1 MTVSYSIILLFIH
14 VEKMSKRD
22 FYDILGVAKGASAEE
37 IKKAYRK
44 LAIKYHPDKNP
55 DDKSA
60 EEKFKEAA
68 EAYEV
73 LSNPEKKQRYDQY
86 GHAGVGGAAGGG
98 GYGGGGMN
106 MEDIFSQFGDI
117 FGGGGSPFDSF
128 FGGGGQSRGGG
139 RRVAKGSNLRIKV
152 KLTLEEIAN
161 GAEKKIKVNKQITCK
176 TCDGSGAKDKSS
188 VSTCKTCGG
197 SGAVRRVTNTI
208 LGQMQTTATCPTCH
222 GSGQQITAKCN
233 SCHGEGTVRGEETIT
248 INIPAGVSDGM
259 QLSMAGKG
267 NAAPNGGVAG
277 DLIILIE
284 ELPHETLKREG
295 NNVVYDL
302 HLSII
307 DAALG
312 ISAEV
317 PTIDGKAK
325 IKIEPGTQSGKLLRL
340 KGKGIPE
347 INSYHR
353 GDEIIHINI
362 WTPKALNSEERA
374 MLEKLRDSPNF
385 KPQPGKNDKSFF
397 DKMKEYFE

>member
-1 MTVSYSIILLFIH
+1 
-14 VEKMSKRD
+14 MSKRD
-22 FYDILGVAKGASAEE
+22 YYDVLGVSKSSSAEE

-44 LAIKYHPDKNP
+44 LAIKFHPDKNP
-55 DDKSA
+55 NDKTA
-60 EEKFKEAA
+60 EDKFKEAA
-68 EAYEV
+68 EAYEI
-73 LSNPEKKQRYDQY
+73 LSNPEKKQRYDHY
-86 GHAGVGGAAGGG
+86 GHAGVGGASGNGG

-117 FGGGGSPFDSF
+117 FGGGGGSPFDSF
-128 FGGGGQSRGGG
+128 FGGGGQQSRGG
-139 RRVAKGSNLRIKV
+139 RRVAKGTNLRIKV

-161 GAEKKIKVNKQITCK
+161 GTEKKIKVNKQITCK
-176 TCDGSGAKDKSS
+176 TCDGSGAKDRNS
-188 VSTCKTCGG
+188 VSTCQTCGG

-208 LGQMQTTATCPTCH
+208 LGQMQTTSTCPTCN
-222 GSGQQITAKCN
+222 GSGSQITAKCT
-233 SCHGEGTVRGEETIT
+233 SCHGEGIVRGEETIT

-259 QLSMAGKG
+259 QLSMSGKG
-267 NAAPNGGVAG
+267 NAAPNGGVPG

-284 ELPHETLKREG
+284 EVAHETLKREG

-302 HLSII
+302 HVSII

-312 ISAEV
+312 YSAEV

-340 KGKGIPE
+340 KGKGLPE

-353 GDEIIHINI
+353 GDQIIHINI
-362 WTPKALNSEERA
+362 WTPKALSSEERS
-374 MLEKLRDSPNF
+374 MLEKLRESPNF

-397 DKMKEYFE
+397 EKMKEYFE

>member
-1 MTVSYSIILLFIH
+1 
-14 VEKMSKRD
+14 MSKRD
-22 FYDILGVAKGASAEE
+22 YYDILGVAKNSSPEE

-44 LAIKYHPDKNP
+44 LAIKFHPDKNP
-55 DDKSA
+55 NDHTA
-60 EEKFKEAA
+60 EDKFKEAA
-68 EAYEV
+68 EAYEI
-73 LSNPEKKQRYDQY
+73 LSNPEKKQRYDHY
-86 GHAGVGGAAGGG
+86 GHAGVGGASGGG

-117 FGGGGSPFDSF
+117 FGGGGGGGSPFDSF
-128 FGGGGQSRGGG
+128 FGGQQRGGGGG
-139 RRVAKGSNLRIKV
+139 RRVTKGSNLRIKV
-152 KLTLEEIAN
+152 KLTLEEIAH
-161 GAEKKIKVNKQITCK
+161 GAEKKIKVNKQIVCK

-188 VSTCKTCGG
+188 ISTCKTCGG

-208 LGQMQTTATCPTCH
+208 LGQMQTTATCPTCN
-222 GSGQQITAKCN
+222 GSGSQITSKCN
-233 SCHGEGTVRGEETIT
+233 VCHGEGTVRGEETID

-259 QLSMAGKG
+259 QLSMSGKG
-267 NAAPNGGVAG
+267 NAAPNGGIPG

-284 ELPHETLKREG
+284 ETPHETLKREG

-312 ISAEV
+312 YSAEV

-347 INSYHR
+347 VNSYHR
-353 GDEIIHINI
+353 GDQIIHVNI
-362 WTPKALNSEERA
+362 WTPKALSSEERS
-374 MLEKLRDSPNF
+374 MLEKLRESPNF

-397 DKMKEYFE
+397 EKMKEYFE

>member
-1 MTVSYSIILLFIH
+1 
-14 VEKMSKRD
+14 MSKRD
-22 FYDILGVAKGASAEE
+22 YYDVLGVTKSASAEE

-44 LAIKYHPDKNP
+44 MAIKYHPDKNP
-55 DDKSA
+55 GDKQA
-60 EEKFKEAA
+60 EDNFKEAA
-68 EAYEV
+68 EAYEI
-73 LSNPEKKQRYDQY
+73 LSNPEKKQRYDHY

-98 GYGGGGMN
+98 YGGGGGMN
-106 MEDIFSQFGDI
+106 MDDIFSQFGDI
-117 FGGGGSPFDSF
+117 FGGGGGSPFESF
-128 FGGGGQSRGGG
+128 FGGGGGGQQRGG
-139 RRVAKGSNLRIKV
+139 RRVAKGTNLRIKV

-161 GAEKKIKVNKQITCK
+161 GTEKKIKVNKQVTCK
-176 TCDGSGAKDKSS
+176 TCDGSGAKDRSS
-188 VSTCKTCGG
+188 ISTCKTCGG

-208 LGQMQTTATCPTCH
+208 LGQMQTSSTCPTCN

-233 SCHGEGTVRGEETIT
+233 SCHGEGIVRGEETIT

-259 QLSMAGKG
+259 QLSMSGKG
-267 NAAPNGGVAG
+267 NAAPHGGIPG

-284 ELPHETLKREG
+284 EVPHESLKREG

-302 HLSII
+302 HVSII

-312 ISAEV
+312 YSVEV

-347 INSYHR
+347 VNSYHR
-353 GDEIIHINI
+353 GDEIIHVNI
-362 WTPKALNSEERA
+362 WTPKALSSEERS
-374 MLEKLRDSPNF
+374 MLEKLRESPNF

-397 DKMKEYFE
+397 EKMKEYFE

>member
-1 MTVSYSIILLFIH
+1 
-14 VEKMSKRD
+14 MSKRD
-22 FYDILGVAKGASAEE
+22 YYDILGVSKSSSPEE

-55 DDKSA
+55 DDHTA
-60 EEKFKEAA
+60 EDKFKEAA
-68 EAYEV
+68 EAYEI
-73 LSNPEKKQRYDQY
+73 LSNPEKKQRYDHY
-86 GHAGVGGAAGGG
+86 GHAGVGGAAGGGG

-117 FGGGGSPFDSF
+117 FGGGGGSPFESF
-128 FGGGGQSRGGG
+128 FGGQQRGGASG

-152 KLTLEEIAN
+152 KLTLEEIAH
-161 GAEKKIKVNKQITCK
+161 GAEKKIKVNKQVVCK

-188 VSTCKTCGG
+188 ISTCKSCGG
-197 SGAVRRVTNTI
+197 SGSVRRVTNTI
-208 LGQMQTTATCPTCH
+208 LGQMQTTSTCPTCN
-222 GSGQQITAKCN
+222 GSGTQITSKCT
-233 SCHGEGTVRGEETIT
+233 SCHGEGTVRGEETIS

-259 QLSMAGKG
+259 QLSMSGKG
-267 NAAPNGGVAG
+267 NAAPNGGIPG

-284 ELPHETLKREG
+284 ETPHEFLKREG

-302 HLSII
+302 HLSIV

-312 ISAEV
+312 FSAEV

-347 INSYHR
+347 VNSYHR
-353 GDEIIHINI
+353 GDQIIHVNI
-362 WTPKALNSEERA
+362 WTPKALSSEERA
-374 MLEKLRDSPNF
+374 ILEKLRDSANF

-397 DKMKEYFE
+397 EKMKEYFE

>member
-1 MTVSYSIILLFIH
+1 
-14 VEKMSKRD
+14 MSKRD
-22 FYDILGVAKGASAEE
+22 FYDVLGVTKSASAEE

-44 LAIKYHPDKNP
+44 MAIKYHPDKNP
-55 DDKSA
+55 GDKQA
-60 EEKFKEAA
+60 EDNFKEAA
-68 EAYEV
+68 EAYEI
-73 LSNPEKKQRYDQY
+73 LSNAEKKQRYDHY
-86 GHAGVGGAAGGG
+86 GHAGVGGASGGG
-98 GYGGGGMN
+98 GGNYGGGGMN

-117 FGGGGSPFDSF
+117 FGNGGGGGGSPFDSF
-128 FGGGGQSRGGG
+128 FGGGGQQSRGG

-197 SGAVRRVTNTI
+197 NGAVRRVTNTI
-208 LGQMQTTATCPTCH
+208 LGQMQTSSTCPTCN
-222 GSGQQITAKCN
+222 GSGQQITSKCTV
-233 SCHGEGTVRGEETIT
+233 CHGEGTTRGEETIS

-259 QLSMAGKG
+259 QLSMSGKG
-267 NAAPNGGVAG
+267 NAAPNGGIPG

-284 ELPHETLKREG
+284 ETPHESLKREG
-295 NNVVYDL
+295 NNIVYDL
-302 HLSII
+302 HVSII

-312 ISAEV
+312 FSVEV

-347 INSYHR
+347 VNSYHR
-353 GDEIIHINI
+353 GDEIIHVNI
-362 WTPKALNSEERA
+362 WTPKALSTEERSL
-374 MLEKLRDSPNF
+374 LEQLRSSPNF

-397 DKMKEYFE
+397 EKMKEYFE

>member
-1 MTVSYSIILLFIH
+1 
-14 VEKMSKRD
+14 MSKRD
-22 FYDILGVAKGASAEE
+22 FYDILGVTKSASADE

-44 LAIKYHPDKNP
+44 MAIKYHPDKNP
-55 DDKSA
+55 GDKAA

-68 EAYEV
+68 EAYEI
-73 LSNPEKKQRYDQY
+73 LSNPEKKQRYDQF
-86 GHAGVGGAAGGG
+86 GHAGMGGAGGG
-98 GYGGGGMN
+98 GGHYGGSMN

-128 FGGGGQSRGGG
+128 FGGGQRGGG
-139 RRVAKGSNLRIKV
+139 RRVVKGSNLRIKV
-152 KLTLEEIAN
+152 KLTLEEISN
-161 GAEKKIKVNKQITCK
+161 GTEKKIKVNKQISCK
-176 TCDGSGAKDKSS
+176 TCNGTGAKDKSS
-188 VSTCKTCGG
+188 VSTCGTCGG
-197 SGAVRRVTNTI
+197 SGAVRKVTNTI
-208 LGQMQTTATCPTCH
+208 LGQMQTTATCPNCN

-233 SCHGEGTVRGEETIT
+233 SCHGDGVVRGEETIT

-259 QLSMAGKG
+259 QLSMSGKG
-267 NAAPNGGVAG
+267 NAAPNGGIPG

-284 ELPHETLKREG
+284 EIPHETLKREG

-302 HLSII
+302 HLNFV

-312 ISAEV
+312 MSVEV

-347 INSYHR
+347 VNSYHR
-353 GDEIIHINI
+353 GDQIIHVNI
-362 WTPKALNSEERA
+362 WTPKALNAEERA
-374 MLEKLRDSPNF
+374 ILEKLRDSSNF

-397 DKMKEYFE
+397 ERMKEYFE

>member
-1 MTVSYSIILLFIH
+1 M
-14 VEKMSKRD
+14 KMSKRD
-22 FYDILGVAKGASAEE
+22 FYDILGVTRNATAEE

-55 DDKSA
+55 NDKSA

-117 FGGGGSPFDSF
+117 FGGGGGSPFDSF
-128 FGGGGQSRGGG
+128 FGGSQSRGG

-161 GAEKKIKVNKQITCK
+161 GAEKKIKVNKQIACK
-176 TCDGSGAKDKSS
+176 TCDGSGAKDKNA

-222 GSGQQITAKCN
+222 GNGQQITAKCGA
-233 SCHGEGTVRGEETIT
+233 CHGEGTVRGEETIT
-248 INIPAGVSDGM
+248 INIPAGVSEGM

-267 NAAPNGGVAG
+267 NAAPNGGVPG

-284 ELPHETLKREG
+284 ELAHDTLKREG
-295 NNVVYDL
+295 NNIVYDL
-302 HLSII
+302 HVSIV

-312 ISAEV
+312 CSAEV

-325 IKIEPGTQSGKLLRL
+325 IKIEAGTQSGKLLRL

-347 INSYHR
+347 VNSYHR
-353 GDEIIHINI
+353 GDQIIHVNI
-362 WTPKALNSEERA
+362 WTPKVLNAEEREI
-374 MLEKLRDSPNF
+374 LEKLRESPNF

>member
-1 MTVSYSIILLFIH
+1 
-14 VEKMSKRD
+14 MSKRD
-22 FYDILGVAKGASAEE
+22 FYDILGVAKNASAEE

-55 DDKSA
+55 DDKAA
-60 EEKFKEAA
+60 EDKFKEAA

-98 GYGGGGMN
+98 GGYGGGGMN
-106 MEDIFSQFGDI
+106 MDDIFSQFGDI
-117 FGGGGSPFDSF
+117 FGGGGGSPFDSF
-128 FGGGGQSRGGG
+128 FGGGQQSRGGGG

-152 KLTLEEIAN
+152 KLTLEEIAH

-233 SCHGEGTVRGEETIT
+233 ACHGEGTVRGEETIT
-248 INIPAGVSDGM
+248 INIPAGVSEGM

-267 NAAPNGGVAG
+267 NAAPNGGVPG

-295 NNVVYDL
+295 NNIVYDL
-302 HLSII
+302 HVSII

-312 ISAEV
+312 YSAEV

-353 GDEIIHINI
+353 GDEIIHVNI
-362 WTPKALNSEERA
+362 WTPKVLNAEERTI
-374 MLEKLRDSPNF
+374 LEKLRESPNF

>member
-1 MTVSYSIILLFIH
+1 
-14 VEKMSKRD
+14 MSKRD
-22 FYDILGVAKGASAEE
+22 YYDVLGVAKSSSTEE

-73 LSNPEKKQRYDQY
+73 LSNPEKKQRYDHY
-86 GHAGVGGAAGGG
+86 GHAGVGGASGG

-117 FGGGGSPFDSF
+117 FGGGGGSPFESF
-128 FGGGGQSRGGG
+128 FGGGGQQSRGG
-139 RRVAKGSNLRIKV
+139 RRVAKGTNLRIKV

-161 GAEKKIKVNKQITCK
+161 GTEKKIKVNKQVTCK
-176 TCDGSGAKDKSS
+176 TCDGTGAKDRSS

-208 LGQMQTTATCPTCH
+208 LGQMQTTSTCPTCN
-222 GSGQQITAKCN
+222 GSGSQITSKCT
-233 SCHGEGTVRGEETIT
+233 SCHGEGIVRGEETIT

-259 QLSMAGKG
+259 QLSMSGKG
-267 NAAPNGGVAG
+267 NAAPNGGIPG

-284 ELPHETLKREG
+284 EIPHETLKREG

-302 HLSII
+302 HVSIV

-312 ISAEV
+312 YSAEV

-347 INSYHR
+347 VNSYHR
-353 GDEIIHINI
+353 GDEIIHVNI
-362 WTPKALNSEERA
+362 WTPKALSAEEREI
-374 MLEKLRDSPNF
+374 LEKLRDSPNF

-397 DKMKEYFE
+397 EKMKEYFE

>member
-1 MTVSYSIILLFIH
+1 
-14 VEKMSKRD
+14 MSKRD
-22 FYDILGVAKGASAEE
+22 YYDILGVAKGASAEE

-73 LSNPEKKQRYDQY
+73 LSSPEKKQRYDQY
-86 GHAGVGGAAGGG
+86 GHAGVGGAAGGF
-98 GYGGGGMN
+98 GGGGMN

-128 FGGGGQSRGGG
+128 FGGGGGQSRGG

-176 TCDGSGAKDKSS
+176 TCDGTGAKDKSS

-233 SCHGEGTVRGEETIT
+233 ACHGEGTVRGEETIT
-248 INIPAGVSDGM
+248 INIPAGVSEGM

-267 NAAPNGGVAG
+267 NAAPNGGIPG

-295 NNVVYDL
+295 NNIVYDL
-302 HLSII
+302 HVSII
-307 DAALG
+307 DAAIG
-312 ISAEV
+312 ASVEV

-325 IKIEPGTQSGKLLRL
+325 IKIDPGTQSGKLLRL

-347 INSYHR
+347 VNSYHR
-353 GDEIIHINI
+353 GDEIIHVNI
-362 WTPKALNSEERA
+362 WTPKALSSEERA
-374 MLEKLRDSPNF
+374 LLEKLRESPNF